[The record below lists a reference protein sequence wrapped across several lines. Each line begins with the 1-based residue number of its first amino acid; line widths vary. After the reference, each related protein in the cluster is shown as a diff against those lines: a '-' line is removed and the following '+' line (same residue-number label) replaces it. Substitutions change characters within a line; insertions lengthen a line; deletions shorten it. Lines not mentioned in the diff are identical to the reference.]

1 MIMDKQALLEVLRR
15 HPKPDCLLPVSPQK
29 REQILN
35 GEVYR
40 DYLGQM
46 QKQGEL
52 YRSKTVVTIPYGA
65 FKLFETTGDRK
76 IYQGYYFDNR
86 GRVATLAL
94 LVWLYEKEEDIHAL
108 EDAVWSV
115 CDEYTWALPA
125 HLGGQGLSRLEDD
138 GYTIDLFAGET
149 ACLLSE
155 VMALVGDR
163 LAPIVVKRARYL
175 VETRV
180 LDRMLEAHFNWEKSK
195 NNWAAVCAGSVGI
208 AAMYETDGE
217 KLAALL
223 ERMQA
228 AMESYVSSFPAD
240 GTSMEG
246 ISYWTYGFAF
256 FTAYAEMLFRRTE
269 GEIDWFKDKR
279 VHQIAL
285 FQQKAYFEGGNIIK
299 FADCNPA
306 DTTRWWGL
314 TSYMKS
320 RYPDVDSL
328 PRPYFSAYT
337 GDACYRWAGMLRDLA
352 WSDESLDENH
362 KPDKNYILPD
372 AQWLICNGK
381 NGVSFA
387 AKGGTNNESHNHNDV
402 GTFELFKNGEEML
415 IDYGG
420 GMYSR
425 AYFSETRYDQFVC
438 GSQGHNVPIVE
449 GKTQLA
455 GPEYGTGSVSFG
467 EWWMEMDLAPA
478 YGNDNLR
485 SLVRRIDF
493 DTETGKTTIK
503 DSFAFASKPTSIV
516 ERFVTRA
523 KAEICGDTIRLTGEK
538 ATLTIRFDPSKLK
551 PGFGEGKAQSHLVDR
566 PETMFTVDFE
576 AIDPAA
582 NCTFE
587 FVIE

>member
-1 MIMDKQALLEVLRR
+1 MMMDKQTLLEVLGR
-15 HPKPDCLLPVSPQK
+15 HPKPDCLLPVSPEK

-65 FKLFETTGDRK
+65 FKLYETTGDRK
-76 IYQGYYFDNR
+76 IYQEYYFDNR

-94 LVWLYEKEEDIHAL
+94 LVWLYGKEEDIHAL

-125 HLGGQGLSRLEDD
+125 HLNGQGLSRLEDD

-155 VMALVGDR
+155 VMALVGDK

-180 LDRMLEAHFNWEKSK
+180 LDRMLETTFGWETAK
-195 NNWAAVCAGSVGI
+195 NNWAAVCGGSVGV

-223 ERMQA
+223 ARMQA
-228 AMESYVSSFPAD
+228 AMESYISSFPAD

-246 ISYWTYGFAF
+246 ISYWTYGFSF
-256 FTAYAEMLFRRTE
+256 FVAYAEMLCRLTE
-269 GEIDWFKDKR
+269 GEIDWFKDER

-320 RYPDVDSL
+320 RYPDIDPL

-381 NGVSFA
+381 SGVSLA
-387 AKGGTNNESHNHNDV
+387 AKGGTNGESHNHNDI
-402 GTFELFKNGEEML
+402 GSFELFKNGEEML
-415 IDYGG
+415 IDYGSG
-420 GMYSR
+420 VYSKD
-425 AYFSETRYDQFVC
+425 YFSEKRYEQFVC
-438 GSQGHNVPIVE
+438 GSQGHSVPIVE
-449 GKTQLA
+449 GQYQVPGEEHGARNVT
-455 GPEYGTGSVSFG
+455 FG
-467 EWWMEMDLAPA
+467 QWWMEMDLASA
-478 YGNDNLR
+478 YADENLR
-485 SLVRRIDF
+485 SLVRKIVF
-493 DTETGKTTIK
+493 DPETGKTTLK
-503 DSFAFASKPTSIV
+503 DTFAFDTAPTAIT
-516 ERFVTRA
+516 ERFITRS
-523 KAEICGDTIRLTGEK
+523 KAEVCGDTVRLTGEK
-538 ATLTIRFDPSKLK
+538 AVVTIHFEAGKLK
-551 PGFGEGKAQSHLVDR
+551 PELGQKEVQAHGENCW
-566 PETMFTVDFE
+566 ETLYTVDF
-576 AIDPAA
+576 AAVDPRAA
-582 NCTFE
+582 CSFE

>member
-1 MIMDKQALLEVLRR
+1 MMMDKQTLLEVLGR
-15 HPKPDCLLPVSPQK
+15 HPKPDCLLPVSPEK

-65 FKLFETTGDRK
+65 FKLYETTGDRK
-76 IYQGYYFDNR
+76 IYQEYYFDNR

-94 LVWLYEKEEDIHAL
+94 LVWLYGKEEDIHAL

-125 HLGGQGLSRLEDD
+125 HLNGQGLSRLEDD

-155 VMALVGDR
+155 VMALVGDK

-180 LDRMLEAHFNWEKSK
+180 LDRMLETSFRWEKST
-195 NNWAAVCAGSVGI
+195 NNWAAVCAGSIGI

-246 ISYWTYGFAF
+246 ISYWTYGFSF
-256 FTAYAEMLFRRTE
+256 FVAYAEMLCRLTE
-269 GEIDWFKDKR
+269 GEIDWFKDER

-299 FADCNPA
+299 FADCGTG

-314 TSYMKS
+314 TSYLKS
-320 RYPDVDSL
+320 RYDDIESL

-337 GDACYRWAGMLRDLA
+337 GDSCYRWAGMLRDLA
-352 WSDESLDENH
+352 WSDESLGENH
-362 KPDKNYILPD
+362 KPQKNYILPD

-387 AKGGTNNESHNHNDV
+387 AKGGTNGESHNHNDI
-402 GTFELFKNGEEML
+402 GSFELFKNGEEML
-415 IDYGG
+415 IDYGSG
-420 GMYSR
+420 VYSKD
-425 AYFSETRYDQFVC
+425 YFSEKRYEQFVC
-438 GSQGHNVPIVE
+438 GSQGHSVPIVE
-449 GKTQLA
+449 GQYQVPGEEHGARNVT
-455 GPEYGTGSVSFG
+455 FG
-467 EWWMEMDLAPA
+467 QWWMEMDLASA
-478 YGNDNLR
+478 YGDENLR
-485 SLVRRIDF
+485 SLVRKIVF
-493 DTETGKTTIK
+493 DSETGKTTLK
-503 DSFAFASKPTSIV
+503 DTFAFDTAPTSIT
-516 ERFVTRA
+516 ERFITRS
-523 KAEICGDTIRLTGEK
+523 KAEVCGDTVRLTGEK
-538 ATLTIRFDPSKLK
+538 AVLVIHFDAEKLK
-551 PGFGEGKAQSHLVDR
+551 PELGQKEVQAHGENCW
-566 PETMFTVDFE
+566 ETLYTVDF
-576 AIDPAA
+576 AAVDPQADCA
-582 NCTFE
+582 FE